1 MRSTVLWFFHRV
13 SALRVLFSILTAV
26 SLLPHICSVQLFI
39 SYYSLSPG
47 AACIYKSCSSQP
59 TPAVS
64 LFVACFYT
72 FDSWHAVHHGKL
84 LSLLND
90 SRGSTDVLSGEHTS
104 STPSAPSALPHIS
117 FSLTSPA
124 GRNWDV
130 RKGHEF
136 GKRGPVHYLSCL
148 ILWGSLGGGGCPS
161 WHWARGEVPLLA
173 VMLVEFEK
181 LSKPSR
187 AAGRENDW

>member
-90 SRGSTDVLSGEHTS
+90 SRGSADVLSGEHTS

-117 FSLTSPA
+117 SLS
-124 GRNWDV
+124 
-130 RKGHEF
+130 H
-136 GKRGPVHYLSCL
+136 HL
-148 ILWGSLGGGGCPS
+148 LGGTEMWGRDMSSGSEDPS
-161 WHWARGEVPLLA
+161 IIYHT
-173 VMLVEFEK
+173 
-181 LSKPSR
+181 
-187 AAGRENDW
+187 